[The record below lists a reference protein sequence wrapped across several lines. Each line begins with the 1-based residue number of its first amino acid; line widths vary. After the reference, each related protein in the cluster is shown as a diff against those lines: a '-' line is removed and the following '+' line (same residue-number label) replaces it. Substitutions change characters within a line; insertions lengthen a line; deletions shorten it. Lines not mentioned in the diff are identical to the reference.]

1 MGISELILL
10 LQIKF
15 TYPIPGLFQIIPFN
29 QIGLDLGKFGDFQE
43 IKIFA
48 AMETHTAAI
57 LLAAIV
63 LVVVAVELIVLRQ
76 QLSVN
81 KKKLL

>member
-48 AMETHTAAI
+48 AMETHTAI